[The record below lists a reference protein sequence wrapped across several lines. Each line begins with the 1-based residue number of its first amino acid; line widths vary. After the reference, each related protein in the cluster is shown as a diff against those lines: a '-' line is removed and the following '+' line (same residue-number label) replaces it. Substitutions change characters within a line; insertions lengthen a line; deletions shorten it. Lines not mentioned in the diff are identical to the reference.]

1 MTRNLFRDIKNSI
14 INLVTSRLFVLIVLF
29 TVLSGVLVSR
39 LFALQIIEG
48 ESYLNNFKLKIRKE
62 RTVSSTRGKIYDRNG
77 ELLAYNELAYSVT
90 IEDVYAS
97 GSDKNSNLN
106 KTIFSL
112 IQIVEENHDSII
124 NDFNIIIN
132 KDGNF
137 EFAVEGNKLLRF
149 LADIYGCPTIDKLT
163 YAQKTAT
170 PTEVMDYMCGTLK
183 YEIGEYS
190 DPDHDDNFI
199 TGKGYTREQQ
209 LKMVTIRYAMSANSF
224 QKYIPTVVATEV
236 SDETVAVIME
246 NIATL
251 EGAAI
256 AEDTIRKYEDS
267 VYFSHIIGYTGK
279 ISSDELD
286 TLKAEDDSYTM
297 TDMIGKAGIEQV
309 METTLQG
316 EKGSETVYV
325 DNLGRVIESSNKV
338 DPVAGND
345 LYLTIDKNL
354 QKATYNILEQKLAG
368 ILVTKIRN
376 IKEYVPAENASASN
390 IVIPIDDVYYALINN
405 AIIDISKFSNS
416 NASETEKE
424 VLLTFKDKQDAVF
437 SALKEEMNTTSTPY
451 KDLSTEYQVYE
462 SYIVSMLSSS
472 NYGIFLPDSVD
483 PDDETYIAWKTEE
496 SISLKDY
503 LTHAIAMNWI
513 DITKLNLE
521 SQYSDSDEIYKV
533 LLTYIFEQLKESN
546 DFSKKMYKYM
556 IQDNALTGKQVCLLL
571 WEQNLIDI
579 SSEEIDKLREGQTSP
594 YNFMI
599 DRITQLDITP
609 AQLALDPCSGSSVVT
624 DVNTGEVLALVTYPS
639 YDNNRLANSIDA
651 DYYSRLQSDLSLPM
665 WDYATQ
671 QLSAPGSTYK
681 MVTAATS
688 LEEGIVN
695 TYDTVTCTG
704 TFEKVTTPFRCWL
717 ISGHGSLN
725 ISQAIGHS
733 CNFFFYEMGY
743 RLSIDKTGTYNNEL
757 GLGRMAKYAE
767 MFGLSEKSG
776 VEVEE
781 SNPQISN
788 RDAVP
793 SAIGQGNHNYTTAG
807 LARYVTTVANNGTCY
822 NLSLLDKTT
831 DSEGNTVEDFSP
843 EVRNQVDLS
852 STTWDAIHSGMRK
865 VIEAKTYYTNLG
877 VSVAGKTGTAQEN
890 KKRANHAL
898 FVGYAPY
905 EDPEISIATRIAFGY
920 TSDYAAEISR
930 DVIKYYFNLEDET
943 EIITGNAAVPE
954 SQGNVTD

>member
-1 MTRNLFRDIKNSI
+1 MFRDIKNSI
-14 INLVTSRLFVLIVLF
+14 INLVTSRLFVLIILF
-29 TVLSGVLVSR
+29 TVMSGVLVSR
-39 LFALQIIEG
+39 LFLLQIVEG

-62 RTVSSTRGKIYDRNG
+62 RTISSTRGNIYDRNG

-90 IEDVYAS
+90 IEDVYES
-97 GSDKNSNLN
+97 GEGKNAALN
-106 KTIFSL
+106 QTIFDL
-112 IQIVEENHDSII
+112 IKIIEENQDQVI
-124 NDFNIIIN
+124 NDFNVIIN

-137 EFAVEGNKLLRF
+137 EFAVEDNQLLRF

-163 YAQKTAT
+163 YAQKTST
-170 PTEVMDYMCGTLK
+170 PLEVMEYMCGVDK

-190 DPDHDDNFI
+190 DQETKKNFVS
-199 TGKGYTREQQ
+199 GMGYSRAQQ

-246 NIATL
+246 NIDAL
-251 EGAAI
+251 EGVAI

-267 VYFSHIIGYTGK
+267 AYFSHIIGYTGK
-279 ISSDELD
+279 ISTEELEN
-286 TLKAEDDSYTM
+286 LKAEDDSYTM

-309 METTLQG
+309 METSLQG
-316 EKGSETVYV
+316 QKGSETVYV
-325 DNLGRVIESSNKV
+325 DNLGRVIETSNKV
-338 DPVAGND
+338 EPVAGDD

-368 ILVTKIRN
+368 ILVTKIKN
-376 IKEYVPAENASASN
+376 IKEYIPPENASASS
-390 IVIPIDDVYYALINN
+390 IVIPIDDVYFALINN
-405 AIIDISKFSNS
+405 TIIDISKFSDQ
-416 NASETEKE
+416 NASETEQE
-424 VLLTFKDKQDAVF
+424 VLESFKNKQKDVFAV
-437 SALKEEMNTTSTPY
+437 LREELMQTSTPY
-451 KDLSTEYQVYE
+451 MNLTDEYKVYE

-472 NYGIFLPDSVD
+472 TYGMIDTD
-483 PDDETYIAWKTEE
+483 AIDTEDESYIAWKTEE

-503 LTHAIAMNWI
+503 LNHAIAMNWI
-513 DITKLNLE
+513 NISKLDLE
-521 SQYSDSDEIYKV
+521 SQYSDSEEIYKKLV
-533 LLTYIFEQLKESN
+533 DSIFEILIENN

-556 IQDNALTGKQVCLLL
+556 IKDNVLSGKQVCLLL

-579 SSEEIDKLREGQTSP
+579 SSEEIDKLLEGVTSP
-594 YNFMI
+594 FNFMI
-599 DRITQLDITP
+599 ERITALDITP
-609 AQLALDPCSGSSVVT
+609 AQLALDPCSGSSVIT

-681 MVTAATS
+681 MVSAATS
-688 LEEGIVN
+688 LEEGVTGI
-695 TYDTVTCTG
+695 YDTVTCTG

-725 ISQAIGHS
+725 VSEAIEHS

-743 RLSIDKTGTYNNEL
+743 RLSIDESGTYNNEL

-767 MFGLSEKSG
+767 MFGLSDKSG
-776 VEVEE
+776 IEIEE
-781 SNPQISN
+781 STPHISDQ
-788 RDAVP
+788 DAVP
-793 SAIGQGNHNYTTAG
+793 SAIGQGTHNYTTVG
-807 LARYVTTVANNGTCY
+807 LARYVTAVANSGTCY

-831 DSEGNTVEDFSP
+831 DSEGNLIQDYTP
-843 EVRNQVDLS
+843 EIRNQVALS
-852 STTWDAIHSGMRK
+852 QSTWDAIHSGMRK
-865 VIEAKTYYTNLG
+865 VIEAKTYYNDLG
-877 VSVAGKTGTAQEN
+877 VNAAGKTGTAQES

-920 TSDYAAEISR
+920 TSDYAAEVSR
-930 DVIKYYFNLEDET
+930 DVLKYYFNLEDEAD
-943 EIITGNAAVPE
+943 IITGNAAVPE
-954 SQGNVTD
+954 SLGTVTD